1 MAVSDFLWGGSSPS
15 TVTGTAT
22 TDQFFPAWYTD
33 YVKGILSKANAV
45 VSSPYP
51 AYPGPRVADLTADEQ
66 SGLAGIRSNVGAAN
80 PAINSGISMVSQAGA
95 PGLNQGIFNTYTSP
109 HLTGVVN
116 RIAELG
122 GRNLSENL
130 LPSVNDTFI
139 GAGQFGS
146 GRHADFTGRAVR
158 DANESILGQ
167 QAQALQAGFET
178 SLDAYNAAQNRG
190 VLAGEKLGALGQ
202 MKQAS
207 GLIDSTAL
215 LSSGALQREL
225 SQRGM
230 DLGYEEFLRQAE
242 YPKTQLGFLSS
253 LLRGTPVPTS
263 TSQITTQQ
271 QSGGVNPLAS
281 LLGLAA
287 GATGVKKLFE

>member
-1 MAVSDFLWGGSSPS
+1 MAVSDFLWGGNKPS

-33 YVKGILSKANAV
+33 HVKGILSKANAV
-45 VSSPYP
+45 TAAPYP
-51 AYPGPRVADLTADEQ
+51 AYPGPRIADLTADEK
-66 SGLAGIRSNVGAAN
+66 SGLAGIRSNVGSAT
-80 PAINSGISMVSQAGA
+80 PAINSGINMVSQAGA
-95 PGLNQGIFNTYTSP
+95 PGLNQSVFNTYTSP

-130 LPSVNDTFI
+130 LPAVNDTFI

-178 SLDAYNAAQNRG
+178 SLDAYNAAQNRSL
-190 VLAGEKLGALGQ
+190 LAGDKLGALGQ
-202 MKQAS
+202 MKQAA
-207 GLIDSTAL
+207 GLTDATAL
-215 LSSGALQREL
+215 LSGGALQREL
-225 SQRGM
+225 AQRGM
-230 DLGYEEFLRQAE
+230 DVGYEEFQRQAE
-242 YPKTQLGFLSS
+242 YPKTQLGFLSA
-253 LLRGTPVPTS
+253 LLRGTQVPTS
-263 TSQITTQQ
+263 TNQITTQQ
-271 QSGGVNPLAS
+271 QTGGVNPLAN

-287 GATGVKKLFE
+287 GAAGAKKLFE